1 MHDAS
6 SRSHSILRLRLHTPA
21 PEGKRRGVE
30 ATVSLVDLAG
40 STHAPPSLLLDVA
53 FCADSSAIGT
63 LDSLDVH
70 DRTYLERLVFV
81 AMCQASARRRRS
93 RTTPRRGWRAPR
105 STRVSSRSR
114 NVRTLHST
122 GTGLRLLFSN
132 CVGGC
137 TRRYSGAGLGG
148 EPHAVP
154 AVGADAGSAGGPGG
168 GALQDGHAGHPL
180 SGAKV
185 G

>member
-1 MHDAS
+1 MSFSSLLHRVVVGSDETLGPGVHDAS

-70 DRTYLERLVFV
+70 DRTYLSALCLLRCVRRARVGDEAGRRLD
-81 AMCQASARRRRS
+81 AAGGRRDQQESARAQGMS
-93 RTTPRRGWRAPR
+93 
-105 STRVSSRSR
+105 
-114 NVRTLHST
+114 
-122 GTGLRLLFSN
+122 
-132 CVGGC
+132 
-137 TRRYSGAGLGG
+137 
-148 EPHAVP
+148 VP
-154 AVGADAGSAGGPGG
+154 YTAINGHWPEAAILNRG
-168 GALQDGHAGHPL
+168 GA
-180 SGAKV
+180 
-185 G
+185 